1 MVRAVLF
8 DCDGILLDSMNSWHS
23 LEAHLASRA
32 NITLTANQMD
42 MLNKNTLRQTVQ
54 YFYTEY
60 RIENRFETLYDYAY
74 SYLLKQYQNNISAR
88 KGILSVI
95 KKLKSKGYF
104 ALCSFI
110 ESPSFY

>member
-8 DCDGILLDSMNSWHS
+8 DCDGILLDSMNS
-23 LEAHLASRA
+23 
-32 NITLTANQMD
+32 ANQMD

-74 SYLLKQYQNNISAR
+74 SYLLKQYQNNIPAR

-95 KKLKSKGYF
+95 KNLK
-104 ALCSFI
+104 ARV
-110 ESPSFY
+110 FYSI

>member
-8 DCDGILLDSMNSWHS
+8 DFDGILLDSMNSWHS

-60 RIENRFETLYDYAY
+60 RIENRFETLYDYA
-74 SYLLKQYQNNISAR
+74 SQ
-88 KGILSVI
+88 
-95 KKLKSKGYF
+95 
-104 ALCSFI
+104 
-110 ESPSFY
+110 

>member
-23 LEAHLASRA
+23 LEVHLASRA

-60 RIENRFETLYDYAY
+60 RIEIVLKRFMTMRIAIY
-74 SYLLKQYQNNISAR
+74 SSNIRTIS
-88 KGILSVI
+88 LSE
-95 KKLKSKGYF
+95 KAFSQ
-104 ALCSFI
+104 
-110 ESPSFY
+110 

>member
-1 MVRAVLF
+1 
-8 DCDGILLDSMNSWHS
+8 
-23 LEAHLASRA
+23 
-32 NITLTANQMD
+32 MD

-74 SYLLKQYQNNISAR
+74 SYLLKQYQNNISVQ

-95 KKLKSKGYF
+95 KKLKSKGILLYV
-104 ALCSFI
+104 ASSSPRAFI
-110 ESPSFY
+110 ERLSAI